1 MRQTKTPLHEVAPA
15 KKPLTVAESFVKL
28 QSMIDAD
35 EEMTRML
42 ERMLAM
48 HDFDL
53 SESSRIHLTEAR
65 RQLRW
70 AAASIKTACDLYVPG
85 FSEKV

>member
-1 MRQTKTPLHEVAPA
+1 MTTLREA
-15 KKPLTVAESFVKL
+15 KPTTVAESFAKL
-28 QSMIDAD
+28 QQMVEAD
-35 EEMTRML
+35 EEMARML
-42 ERMLAM
+42 ERMLAI

-70 AAASIKTACDLYVPG
+70 AAASIKTASELYVPG